1 MTGANGSC
9 RWTTSIRGRRT
20 AWAARTAA
28 TGETA
33 IGATEPLARTP
44 MERPTVT
51 TWVEACGGPGATTIT
66 SWPSAR
72 RARLSPVT
80 WPWTPPGIPR
90 SYGDTIAIRTA
101 GASVPAAGQLSLALA
116 RPQGL
121 EHVPLL
127 GRPLDVLLE
136 VPRDLLG
143 DAGHVLPER
152 AGPGG
157 VNGRR
162 HVGQVVGARPREHG
176 GRDQHRPG
184 AQRQRCRAGREGR
197 HLAEELD
204 LDPVADEVSVT
215 QEADEPPVAQHL
227 DHLGARV
234 LVERHDIQPRRVA
247 LLDEPPEEL
256 RRLQDLGDRS
266 HAIADAL
273 EPRATP
279 LPTAHV

>member
-51 TWVEACGGPGATTIT
+51 TWVEACGGPGATTVT

-72 RARLSPVT
+72 RERLSPVT

-90 SYGDTIAIRTA
+90 SYGDTIAIRMA
-101 GASVPAAGQLSLALA
+101 GASVLAAGQLSLALA

-127 GRPLDVLLE
+127 GRPFDVVLE
-136 VPRDLLG
+136 VARDLLG

-152 AGPGG
+152 AGAGG
-157 VNGRR
+157 VDRRR
-162 HVGQVVGARPREHG
+162 HVGQVVGAGPREHRG
-176 GRDQHRPG
+176 GDQHRSGPEG
-184 AQRQRCRAGREGR
+184 QGGRAGREG
-197 HLAEELD
+197 
-204 LDPVADEVSVT
+204 
-215 QEADEPPVAQHL
+215 
-227 DHLGARV
+227 G
-234 LVERHDIQPRRVA
+234 
-247 LLDEPPEEL
+247 
-256 RRLQDLGDRS
+256 RL
-266 HAIADAL
+266 
-273 EPRATP
+273 
-279 LPTAHV
+279 